1 MKHDGEAPNVLRF
14 YTELQQI
21 TSVAACSALFKEAVA
36 RFGMVAFAC
45 GELDLADRDRNVIFV
60 AEWPKACLI
69 DSERSSSKLL
79 HPSNRSTGARRRS

>member
-14 YTELQQI
+14 YTELQQR

-60 AEWPKACLI
+60 AEWPKAWI

-79 HPSNRSTGARRRS
+79 HPSNRSAGARRDT